1 MNIREEKKEEK
12 VIIYC
17 RVSTPTRKNNLET
30 QKDKIKL
37 ACFIYK

>member
-17 RVSTPTRKNNLET
+17 RVSTSARKNNLE
-30 QKDKIKL
+30 I
-37 ACFIYK
+37 